1 MNTATVIYI
10 FIAILLSFLVVY
22 FQYFLK
28 EKKYVNR
35 NILAF
40 LRLITLL
47 SLFVLLINPQ
57 IIRKKF
63 VTVKPE
69 LIIAVDNSE
78 SIQLIKQDSIARSLA
93 NKLVNNKDFKKK
105 FKITTFSFGSILKNS
120 SNFTFDEN
128 KTNIYA
134 ALDELNSLF
143 KNETAPVILISDGN
157 QTYGNAYKYFRSKTP
172 IFPVIIGDTVQPTDL
187 KIDRVNV
194 NSFSYLK
201 NNFPVE
207 VFIHFAGNEEIK
219 TKFIVRKSG
228 KVVFS
233 KNVQFS
239 KNKNSEH
246 ITFKLPSEKVGKHLY
261 TASITPFKKENN
273 VINNTKSFAVEVI
286 DEQSKVGLVYDLL
299 HPDIGMIKRSIETN
313 QQRKVQLIDLNA
325 LQSDQKDMDVYILYQ
340 PSTKFQSV
348 FKEISESNRNYFII
362 TGTQTDWDF
371 LNKIQSDFKSEIVQT
386 TEKYFPVFDTKF
398 STFFLEDVGFSD
410 FPPLE
415 NQFGNIIFS
424 TSVQTILS
432 NSVNGIEMNSPMLA
446 VYSSENNR
454 KAVLFGENIW
464 KWRSAYYANNKS
476 FDRFDQFINSIIQY
490 LSVHNRK
497 VPVELDYESFYH
509 ANELVKI
516 KAKTY
521 DSNFNFDRNAVL
533 ELTIKGLNESIPFV
547 LTGSEYEAII
557 SDLKSGD
564 YNFIVKNIKNRK
576 QTGGSFTVGDFSVEQ
591 ELAYS
596 NKDDLNAIANLSNG
610 ISFYPNQT
618 DKLIDLLMKDE
629 RFVSIQKENKIK
641 VSLIDWKW
649 LLGLII
655 LSLALEWFIR
665 KYRGLV

>member
-35 NILAF
+35 NLLAF

-93 NKLVNNKDFKKK
+93 NKLVNNIDLKKR
-105 FKITTFSFGSILKNS
+105 FEITTYSFGSIFKNS
-120 SNFTFDEN
+120 LNFTFDEN

-157 QTYGNAYKYFRSKTP
+157 QTYGNAYKYFRSKKP
-172 IFPVIIGDTVQPTDL
+172 IFPVIIGDTVQPSDL
-187 KIDRVNV
+187 KIDRINV

-386 TEKYFPVFDTKF
+386 TEKYFPVFDAKF
-398 STFFLEDVGFSD
+398 STFYLEDVGFSD